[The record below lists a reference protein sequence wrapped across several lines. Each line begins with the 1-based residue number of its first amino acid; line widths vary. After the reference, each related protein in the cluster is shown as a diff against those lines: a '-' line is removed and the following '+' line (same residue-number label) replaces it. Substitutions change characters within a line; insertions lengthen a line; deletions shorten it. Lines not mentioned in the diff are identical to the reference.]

1 MTPTLDRQELDE
13 LKAGVDLVAFLQH
26 YGVKA
31 RKIGRGAK
39 ALCPFHDEKTPSM
52 SIDVKKGVYHCFGC
66 GKSGDHFTFLQEH
79 ARLSFTEAV
88 AELRRHAGGFAP
100 EPTPT
105 APVPNAKKEP
115 FPYDLMERVAEIWHQ
130 AFCDSPKA
138 LEYLESRGIHDKS
151 LLRELRA
158 GYCDG
163 EKLLA
168 ITNAEERRL
177 LQCVGVLNEG
187 GKELF
192 SRCVV
197 FALRDRHN
205 RVTGFYGR
213 SVLPGAKVPHRYCV
227 GDQSGLF
234 CVEAAR
240 GCASVYL
247 VEGVL
252 DAIAMHQTKAK
263 NTMALGGVQG
273 LTPALLE
280 HLKRENVREIVLVL
294 DGDEAGRQGSLALAA
309 RLTEEGFTVRS
320 VALPDGKDPLSC
332 PDLAAHLTP
341 QPQREKRKYRK
352 LSAAQG
358 KLKVLVSVP
367 NDQGQTAEAT
377 VDLYST
383 RSRKLEAMGLSRQL
397 GLELA
402 DLEQWF
408 LQILR
413 ELEDL
418 KAGENEAQALFRKV
432 DVPPMNAQQRESAL
446 AFLTQKNLVQC
457 ILGDMEAM
465 GYAGEDEAKLL
476 GYCVSVSR
484 KLEKPMSAILQSG
497 SGAGKSYLAEVVR
510 KLTPPE
516 DVVFYSRISPQAL
529 YHMPK
534 DHLVHKFLELEERVG
549 GESCDYQIRALQSAG
564 FLVQII
570 VVKDPATGQL
580 LVKENEVLGPM
591 AYMETTTSL
600 RLNAE
605 NTSRCFEI
613 PLDESPD
620 QTRRIHERQKALRG
634 LARLSAG
641 DSREDIARRHHHAQR
656 LLENVPVVIPYVEKL
671 TFPDQSL
678 RTRRDHDRF
687 LTLIEVIAFLHQHQ
701 RPRKQ
706 HQDVEYIEA
715 TLADYGWAYFLAHKV
730 LRNSLDELSRWGRE
744 LLTFFEREKPS
755 WITRRELREGLCW
768 PDRRTREALDELTD
782 QEYLEVQRGANNLY
796 SFQLAAASSGT
807 SRISIGLLT
816 PEELARQWPET
827 P

>member
-1 MTPTLDRQELDE
+1 VTPTIDRQELDN
-13 LKAGVDLVAFLQH
+13 LKAAVNLADLLQRHGVPVQ
-26 YGVKA
+26 K
-31 RKIGRGAK
+31 KGRSLK
-39 ALCPFHDEKTPSM
+39 ALCPFHEEKTPSL
-52 SIDVKKGVYHCFGC
+52 SVDLKKGVYHCFGC
-66 GKSGDHFTFLQEH
+66 GKSGDHLTFLQEH
-79 ARLSFTEAV
+79 ARLSFAKAV
-88 AELRRHAGGFAP
+88 EELRQQAG
-100 EPTPT
+100 PTPIIAPT
-105 APVPNAKKEP
+105 PVPSAKDPKDP
-115 FPYDLMERVAEIWHQ
+115 FPYDLMERVCEVWHQ
-130 AFCDSPKA
+130 AFCEQPDGLA
-138 LEYLESRGIHDKS
+138 YLESRGVYDRG
-151 LLRELRA
+151 LLRELKA

-163 EKLLA
+163 QKLLE
-168 ITNAEERRL
+168 ITTAEERQL
-177 LQCVGVLNEG
+177 LQRVGVLNEE

-197 FALRDRHN
+197 FALRDRHH

-213 SVLPGAKVPHRYCV
+213 SVLRDAKVPHRCCA
-227 GDQSGLF
+227 GDRTGVF
-234 CVEAAR
+234 CVQAAR
-240 GCASVYL
+240 GVSSVFL

-252 DAIAMHQTKAK
+252 DAIAMQQANFT
-263 NTMALGGVQG
+263 NTLALGGVQG
-273 LTPALLE
+273 FSTALLE
-280 HLKRENVREIVLVL
+280 HLQREKVREIVLVL
-294 DGDEAGRQGSLALAA
+294 DGDEAGRQGSSALAA
-309 RLTEEGFTVRS
+309 RLSSDGFAVRI
-320 VALPDGKDPLSC
+320 AELPDGQDPLSC
-332 PDLAAHLTP
+332 PDLKAFFKPSPGPT
-341 QPQREKRKYRK
+341 RKYRK

-358 KLKVLVSVP
+358 KLKVLVSIA
-367 NDQGQTAEAT
+367 NDAGDQAEAT
-377 VDLYST
+377 VDLYSS
-383 RSRKLEAMGLSRQL
+383 RSRKLEAMGLAKTL
-397 GLELA
+397 GLESA
-402 DLEQWF
+402 DLEKWF
-408 LQILR
+408 LEILR
-413 ELEDL
+413 ELEEL
-418 KAGENEAQALFRKV
+418 KNGENEAQSLFRKV
-432 DVPPMNAQQRESAL
+432 DVPAMSPQERQQAM
-446 AFLTQKNLVQC
+446 AFLTQKNLVQN
-457 ILGDMEAM
+457 ILSDMESM

-613 PLDESPD
+613 PLDESAE
-620 QTRRIHERQKALRG
+620 QTRRIHERQKARRSLSR
-634 LARLSAG
+634 LAVAH
-641 DSREDIARRHHHAQR
+641 DQDTIAKKHHNAQR
-656 LLENVPVVIPYVEKL
+656 LLESVPVVIPYVDQL

-687 LTLIEVIAFLHQHQ
+687 LTLIEVVAFLHQHQ

-706 HQDVEYIEA
+706 YQGFEYLEA
-715 TLADYGWAYFLAHKV
+715 TLDDYAWAYFLAHKV

-755 WITRRELREGLCW
+755 WITRRELREGLAW
-768 PDRRTREALDELTD
+768 PDRRTREALEELVD
-782 QEYLEVQRGANNLY
+782 QEYLEVQRGPNNLY
-796 SFQLAAASSGT
+796 SFQLAASSSGAA
-807 SRISIGLLT
+807 RNSIGLLT
-816 PEELARQWPET
+816 PDELATRWK
-827 P
+827 